1 MYVCKTHSKHIKEIH
16 KQIVLKA
23 FESRYKIRCFI
34 LTNIWQLIVAILCE
48 MDAITS
54 ARASPPKCL

>member
-1 MYVCKTHSKHIKEIH
+1 MYVCKTYSKHIKEIH

-34 LTNIWQLIVAILCE
+34 LTNIWQLFVAISWE
-48 MDAITS
+48 RDAITS
-54 ARASPPKCL
+54 ATS